1 MKNKLLI
8 LSFAFLAEANVEA
21 CQDFMVT
28 NYHSNSRGHFYDS
41 DFSSQPSRRSIELK
55 TTTDPYELAEK
66 SDESFNKQ
74 NFQDAA
80 KFLIDSAIYGNEDN
94 ISFLYDIDPSS
105 IKDLSSKKNELISKV
120 VSHMEQQYEILQ
132 KYKNKPITLYWV
144 DSK

>member
-8 LSFAFLAEANVEA
+8 LSFVFLVEANVEA
-21 CQDFMVT
+21 CQDFVVI
-28 NYHSNSRGHFYDS
+28 NHHYNSRSHFYDS

-66 SDESFNKQ
+66 SDEYFNKK

-94 ISFLYDIDPSS
+94 IFFLYDIDSSS
-105 IKDLSSKKNELISKV
+105 IKDLSAKKQELIPKV
-120 VSHMEQQYEILQ
+120 ALHMQQQYKKLQ
-132 KYKNKPITLYWV
+132 EYKDKPISLYWL